1 MLSRVSLLSKSCKHL
16 MPHRMASASANV
28 LIDDVFGKYS
38 FNDDM
43 LQKSVPK
50 FAYNKVVEARKNA
63 NIQLDKETADI
74 VADAMMKWAES
85 LGVTHF
91 CHWFQPLSGVTAQKQ
106 DAFISRVNGKT
117 VSNFTGKKLIK
128 GEPDASSFPNGGLRE
143 THMARGFTVW
153 DPNSNPIIV
162 KHDNGGTLYI
172 PSVFLSWKGDVLDQ
186 KIPFL
191 RSQEVLI
198 QEANRLF
205 KIIGHPQTDIDVNC
219 GIEQEFFLIQREYY
233 DKRPDLKLTGRTLFG
248 CAPPKGQELHDQYFS
263 EMTTKALN
271 YIHDVEIEMWKLG
284 IPTTT
289 RHREVAPGQYEL
301 APLYGESILATDQNL
316 QSMELLRKQGRRHN
330 LKALFHEKPFEGV
343 NGSGKHN
350 NWSLCSKETPTFL
363 ELGSH
368 PEKNIPFIV
377 SVAASI
383 RAVDKYGDLLRA
395 CVTSASNDHRL
406 GGNEAPPAIISMY
419 LGEDVTNALELFM
432 KKTTSR
438 SSTGSADLNL
448 GVCSIPNINREGTDR
463 NRTSPF
469 AFTVN
474 KFEFRAVGSNQSA
487 ARSNMVINTIMAD
500 SFRFIADEIIR
511 HKQSSFMTDEEAIQK
526 TVTDIITKHNRII
539 FNGNG
544 YSPEW
549 KSRAQELGLPNNV
562 ASPEAIK
569 AWTDAKNVELFTSLG
584 VMKKSE
590 IESRQSILWDQYN
603 KDIMVEA
610 RTMCA
615 LCTERIIP
623 TVFSAQAQFS
633 ASLSAVAALTS
644 GGNSEQVGYV
654 SFMAEELNATIKALN
669 QLKKTIAA
677 VKDLRGEEAISFF
690 SRDDLIPAMNE
701 LRKHVDRLESTVDYR
716 QWPLPNYASMFF
728 NQS

>member
-1 MLSRVSLLSKSCKHL
+1 MV
-16 MPHRMASASANV
+16 
-28 LIDDVFGKYS
+28 
-38 FNDDM
+38 
-43 LQKSVPK
+43 Q
-50 FAYNKVVEARKNA
+50 ARKNA
-63 NIQLDKETADI
+63 DIELDRDTADI
-74 VADAMMKWAES
+74 VADAMMKWAEG

-106 DAFISRVNGKT
+106 DACGHSPPPSLVVISRVNGKT

-198 QEANRLF
+198 READRLF
-205 KIIGHPQTDIDVNC
+205 RIIGYPQTNIDVNC

-248 CAPPKGQELHDQYFS
+248 CPAPKGQELHDQYFS
-263 EMTTKALN
+263 EMTNKALN

-316 QSMELLRKQGRRHN
+316 QSMDILRKQGRRHN

-363 ELGSH
+363 ELGDH
-368 PEKNIPFIV
+368 PEKNLPFIV

-406 GGNEAPPAIISMY
+406 GGNEAPPAIMSMY
-419 LGEDVTNALELFM
+419 LGEDVTNALEMFM
-432 KKTTSR
+432 KKKTSC
-438 SSTGSADLNL
+438 SSVGSTDLNL
-448 GVCSIPNINREGTDR
+448 GVCSIPSINREGNDR

-500 SFRFIADEIIR
+500 SFRYIADEIIR

-549 KSRAQELGLPNNV
+549 VSRAQELGLPNNV

-569 AWTDAKNVELFTSLG
+569 AWTDQKNIDLFTSLG
-584 VMKKSE
+584 VMNGSE
-590 IESRQSILWDQYN
+590 IKSRQSILWDQYN

-623 TVFSAQAQFS
+623 TVFNAQSQFS
-633 ASLSAVAALTS
+633 ASLSAVSALLPS
-644 GGNSEQVGYV
+644 SHNGEQIQYI
-654 SFMAEELNATIKALN
+654 SYMSEELNEAIKTLN
-669 QLKKTIAA
+669 HLKKTIDA
-677 VKDLRGEEAISFF
+677 VKELKGEERISFF
-690 SRDDLIPAMNE
+690 CRDDMIPAMNE

>member
-1 MLSRVSLLSKSCKHL
+1 M
-16 MPHRMASASANV
+16 
-28 LIDDVFGKYS
+28 
-38 FNDDM
+38 
-43 LQKSVPK
+43 
-50 FAYNKVVEARKNA
+50 
-63 NIQLDKETADI
+63 
-74 VADAMMKWAES
+74 
-85 LGVTHF
+85 
-91 CHWFQPLSGVTAQKQ
+91 
-106 DAFISRVNGKT
+106 NGKT

-172 PSVFLSWKGDVLDQ
+172 PSVFLSWTGDVLDQ

-198 QEANRLF
+198 READRLF

-219 GIEQEFFLIQREYY
+219 GIEQEFFLIQRDYY

-248 CAPPKGQELHDQYFS
+248 CPAPKGQELHDQYFA
-263 EMTTKALN
+263 EMSVKALN

-301 APLYGESILATDQNL
+301 APLFGESILATDQNL
-316 QSMELLRKQGRRHN
+316 QTMDILKKRGRKHG

-363 ELGSH
+363 ELGKA
-368 PEKNIPFIV
+368 PEKNIPFLV

-383 RAVDKYGDLLRA
+383 RAVDLYGDLLRA

-406 GGNEAPPAIISMY
+406 GGNEAPPAIMSMY
-419 LGEDVTNALELFM
+419 LGEDVSNALELYL
-432 KKTTSR
+432 KR
-438 SSTGSADLNL
+438 SSVTHNSTNGDLHL
-448 GVCSIPNINREGTDR
+448 GVSSIPCINREGNDR

-474 KFEFRAVGSNQSA
+474 KFEFRAVGSNQTA
-487 ARSNMVINTIMAD
+487 ARSNLVINTIMAD
-500 SFRFIADEIIR
+500 SIRFVADEILSN
-511 HKQSSFMTDEEAIQK
+511 KQNMSLDEAIQ
-526 TVTDIITKHNRII
+526 VTIRNIITKHNRII

-549 KSRAQELGLPNNV
+549 VSRAAELGLPNNV

-569 AWTDAKNVELFTSLG
+569 AWTDPKNIALFTSLG
-584 VMKKSE
+584 IMSSSE
-590 IESRQSILWDQYN
+590 INSRQSILWDQYN
-603 KDIMVEA
+603 KDILVEA
-610 RTMCA
+610 RCMIS
-615 LCTERIIP
+615 LCTERILP
-623 TVFSAQAQFS
+623 AVFNAQTQFN
-633 ASLSAVAALTS
+633 ASLSALSAS
-644 GGNSEQVGYV
+644 MPSFDNSAQISYV
-654 SFMAEELNATIKALN
+654 SYFSEEINNSIKALN
-669 QLKKTIAA
+669 QLKKTIDEANTIQ
-677 VKDLRGEEAISFF
+677 DEEKLSYFC
-690 SRDDLIPAMNE
+690 RDDIIPAMKQ
-701 LRKHVDRLESTVDYR
+701 LREHVDHLETMVDYR
-716 QWPLPNYASMFF
+716 EWPLPNYSSMFF

>member
-1 MLSRVSLLSKSCKHL
+1 MVR
-16 MPHRMASASANV
+16 RFASSSSSV
-28 LIDDVFGKYS
+28 LIDDVFGKYA

-50 FAYNKVVEARKNA
+50 YAYQKVLDARKSPD
-63 NIQLDKETADI
+63 IQLDPETADV
-74 VADAMMKWAES
+74 VALAMMKWAES

-106 DAFISRVNGKT
+106 DAFISRVDGKT

-153 DPNSNPIIV
+153 DPNSNPVVV

-172 PSVFLSWKGDVLDQ
+172 PSVFLSWTGDVLDQ

-191 RSQEVLI
+191 RSQEVLVR
-198 QEANRLF
+198 EADRLF
-205 KIIGHPQTDIDVNC
+205 RIIGHPQTDLNVNC
-219 GIEQEFFLIQREYY
+219 GIEQEFFLIQRDYY
-233 DKRPDLKLTGRTLFG
+233 NRRPDLKLTGRTLFG
-248 CAPPKGQELHDQYFS
+248 CPAPKGQELHDQYFA
-263 EMTTKALN
+263 EMSIKSLN
-271 YIHDVEIEMWKLG
+271 FIHDVEIDLWKLG
-284 IPTTT
+284 IPSTT

-301 APLYGESILATDQNL
+301 APLFGNSILATDQNL
-316 QSMELLRKQGRRHN
+316 QSMDVLKKQGRRHE
-330 LKALFHEKPFEGV
+330 LKALFHEKPFEYV

-350 NWSLCSKETPTFL
+350 NWSMCSKETPTFL
-363 ELGSH
+363 ELGDH

-406 GGNEAPPAIISMY
+406 GGNEAPPAIMSMY
-419 LGEDVTNALELFM
+419 LGEDVSNALELFM
-432 KKTTSR
+432 KKRSMSR
-438 SSTGSADLNL
+438 NL
-448 GVCSIPNINREGTDR
+448 GDDNLSVVSSIPTINREGTDR

-500 SFRFIADEIIR
+500 SYRYIADDILHNRE
-511 HKQSSFMTDEEAIQK
+511 TLCLEDAIQK
-526 TVTDIITKHNRII
+526 TVTDIVKKHNRII

-544 YSPEW
+544 YSREW
-549 KSRAQELGLPNNV
+549 VSRAAELGLPNNV

-569 AWTDAKNVELFTSLG
+569 AWTDKKNIELFTSLG
-584 VMKKSE
+584 IMKSSE
-590 IESRQSILWDQYN
+590 IHSRQSILWDQYN
-603 KDIMVEA
+603 KDTMVEA
-610 RTMCA
+610 RTMRA
-615 LCTERIIP
+615 LCTERILP
-623 TVFSAQAQFS
+623 AVFRAQTQFS
-633 ASLSAVAALTS
+633 SSLSALSAALPS
-644 GGNSEQVGYV
+644 QNMAPQVTYV
-654 SFMAEELNATIKALN
+654 SYMSEEINKTILALN
-669 QLKKTIAA
+669 KLDNVIEH
-677 VKDLRGEEAISFF
+677 VKELENEEVISYFC
-690 SRDDLIPAMNE
+690 RDDVIPAMND
-701 LRKHVDRLESTVDYR
+701 LRKHVDQLEQIVDYR
-716 QWPLPNYASMFF
+716 EWPLPNYAAMFF
-728 NQS
+728 NQSWGVC